1 MLKANKLSEEQSLEA
16 VRNVYKRACTIHLP
30 KKPYIHMA
38 WAAFEERHG
47 MYYVAHERARVNS
60 NSLCLV

>member
-1 MLKANKLSEEQSLEA
+1 MNEEQSLEA

-47 MYYVAHERARVNS
+47 TYYFYEDYSGLNKGY
-60 NSLCLV
+60 